1 MLNPRIAAARN
12 ARGVMTAVLQVRDL
26 CTNFV
31 TAAGVARAV
40 DGVSFDVHAGEMVAL
55 VGESGC
61 GKTVTALSVMRLL
74 PAGGRIER
82 GSVLLEGRDLLT
94 LDARA
99 LRDLRGRRISLI
111 FQEPAAALNPV
122 RSIGDQ
128 LAEVARV
135 HGERS
140 ARVAWTRGVAM
151 LERTGIPDPDLNARR
166 FPHQLSGGMRQR
178 VLIAMALL
186 LEPALVIADEPTTA
200 LDTTIQS
207 QILALLRTL
216 QRETGTALLLITHD
230 LGVVSELCTRVLVM
244 YAGQIVEE
252 APIDRLFDAPAHPY
266 TEGLLRSMPRLGDLG
281 GRLPAIRG
289 SVPSALNWPS
299 ACRFHDRCPYAWE
312 RCTIEPPSLLSVS
325 ATRFAIPDPRSTIPD
340 PRSPIRDPRVA
351 TARCHLLSEPE
362 RRGLVPAR

>member
-1 MLNPRIAAARN
+1 MSPSRNP
-12 ARGVMTAVLQVRDL
+12 VLQVRDL
-26 CTNFV
+26 RTSFI

-40 DGVSFDVHAGEMVAL
+40 DGVTFDVHAGEMMAL

-61 GKTVTALSVMRLL
+61 GKTATALSIMRLL
-74 PAGGRIER
+74 PSSGRIES
-82 GSVLLEGRDLLT
+82 GSVLLEGHDLLT
-94 LDARA
+94 FDARA

-140 ARVAWTRGVAM
+140 ARVAWSRGVAM

-216 QRETGTALLLITHD
+216 QQQTGTALLLITHD
-230 LGVVSELCTRVLVM
+230 LGVVSEICTRVLVM

-252 APIDRLFDAPAHPY
+252 ALIDRLFSAPAHPY
-266 TEGLLRSMPRLGDLG
+266 TEGLLRSMPRLGDAP
-281 GRLPAIRG
+281 GRLPAIPG
-289 SVPSALNWPS
+289 TVPSALNWPS
-299 ACRFHDRCPYAWE
+299 ACRFHDRCPYAWD
-312 RCTIEPPSLLSVS
+312 RCTIESPPLLPVSVTGRWGLDPRS
-325 ATRFAIPDPRSTIPD
+325 PIPDPRS
-340 PRSPIRDPRVA
+340 A
-351 TARCHLLSEPE
+351 NARCHLLTEPD
-362 RRGLVPAR
+362 RRALVTAR

>member
-1 MLNPRIAAARN
+1 
-12 ARGVMTAVLQVRDL
+12 MTTALRVHDL
-26 CTNFV
+26 CTSFA
-31 TAAGVARAV
+31 TRAGVARAV
-40 DGVSFDVHAGEMVAL
+40 DGVSFDVQAGEMVAL

-61 GKTVTALSVMRLL
+61 GKTATALSIMRLL
-74 PAGGRIER
+74 PSSGRVER

-140 ARVAWTRGVAM
+140 GRAAWARAVAM
-151 LERTGIPDPDLNARR
+151 LERTGIADPDLNARR

-230 LGVVSELCTRVLVM
+230 LGVVSEICTRVLVM

-252 APIDRLFDAPAHPY
+252 APIDRLFKTPAHPY
-266 TEGLLRSMPRLGDLG
+266 TEGLLRSMPRLGDPS
-281 GRLPAIRG
+281 GRLPAIPG
-289 SVPSALNWPS
+289 AVPSALNWPS

-312 RCTIEPPSLLSVS
+312 RCTVEHPPTLPVS
-325 ATRFAIPDPRSTIPD
+325 ANRFASTD
-340 PRSPIRDPRVA
+340 PRSPIPDSRSA
-351 TARCHLLSEPE
+351 NARCHLITEPE
-362 RRGLVPAR
+362 RRVLVTAR